1 MNITTKDAM
10 ERLLR
15 FAEKV
20 MDKDSSIRYQ
30 LPISLFGI
38 GRKTFVLREDIIDLC
53 NMREVNTF
61 TLVAYMTYLHS
72 QDVSNYIFVFPS
84 LISVGHD
91 TQEVR
96 ARNLSS
102 RLMASKPNQLV
113 LAPFNPGAITIFR
126 SQKNIQSN
134 RK

>member
-1 MNITTKDAM
+1 MKKKILCESNVNLSLPLK
-10 ERLLR
+10 RLLR

-61 TLVAYMTYLHS
+61 TLVAYMT
-72 QDVSNYIFVFPS
+72 
-84 LISVGHD
+84 
-91 TQEVR
+91 
-96 ARNLSS
+96 
-102 RLMASKPNQLV
+102 
-113 LAPFNPGAITIFR
+113 
-126 SQKNIQSN
+126 
-134 RK
+134 